1 MQLLDIATPSL
12 WDTINNEYEN
22 IILLVLSIFILTIAI
37 YFIIKLRKNGINTSK
52 QDNSQQ

>member
-12 WDTINNEYEN
+12 WDTINYEYEN

-37 YFIIKLRKNGINTSK
+37 YFIIKLRKNGINTNK

>member
-12 WDTINNEYEN
+12 WDTINYEYEN

-52 QDNSQQ
+52 QDNSQ

>member
-12 WDTINNEYEN
+12 WDTINYEYEN
-22 IILLVLSIFILTIAI
+22 IIHLVLSIFILTIAI

-52 QDNSQQ
+52 QDNSQ

>member
-12 WDTINNEYEN
+12 WDTINYEYEN